1 MSYVVVAVALG
12 GMMALASLAGGASAL
27 MALAAFW
34 TAGMTT
40 LTAGLVLAT
49 LCVMRGEQRVFRV
62 YDARA

>member
-1 MSYVVVAVALG
+1 
-12 GMMALASLAGGASAL
+12 MMALASLAGGASAL